1 MKKEL
6 HSNTNDHTDHSA
18 FGGIVCPSDFNT
30 SYPSGTIAE
39 RISKDAAFDQQ
50 CRKKHQYLKQIKKGE
65 NQNERIWY

>member
-1 MKKEL
+1 MKKDFN
-6 HSNTNDHTDHSA
+6 SNTNDHTDHSA

-39 RISKDAAFDQQ
+39 RIAKDAAFDQQ
-50 CRKKHQYLKQIKKGE
+50 CQKRHQYLKQIKKGG

>member
-1 MKKEL
+1 MKKDF

-39 RISKDAAFDQQ
+39 RIAKDAAFDQQ
-50 CRKKHQYLKQIKKGE
+50 CQKRHQYLKQIKKGG

>member
-39 RISKDAAFDQQ
+39 RIAKDATFDQQ
-50 CRKKHQYLKQIKKGE
+50 CRKRHQYLKQIKKGE

>member
-1 MKKEL
+1 MKKDF

-39 RISKDAAFDQQ
+39 RIAKDAAFDKK
-50 CRKKHQYLKQIKKGE
+50 RKKRQKDL
-65 NQNERIWY
+65 